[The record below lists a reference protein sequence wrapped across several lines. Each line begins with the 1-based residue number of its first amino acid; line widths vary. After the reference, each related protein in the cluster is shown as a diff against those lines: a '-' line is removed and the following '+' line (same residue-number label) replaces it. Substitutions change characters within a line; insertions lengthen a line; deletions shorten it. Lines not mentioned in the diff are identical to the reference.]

1 MDNKHPALII
11 ACDFIKANLH
21 LKISMLDLKHHTK
34 YSERSLQLIFKKH
47 LNKSP
52 FEYIEEQRLLKAHA
66 LAKSATGF
74 DLAIYGQEMDNAT
87 AALSRMNM
95 LIHNAAGAEIKNNNT
110 LSTPEF
116 KNNTGG
122 SPSET

>member
-1 MDNKHPALII
+1 MDNKHPALQS

-52 FEYIEEQRLLKAHA
+52 FEYIEEQRLLKAHELIKQYKQSKKTTDIA
-66 LAKSATGF
+66 REAGFRHLGRFSVKFKKRFGVSASDLAKKDS
-74 DLAIYGQEMDNAT
+74 N
-87 AALSRMNM
+87 
-95 LIHNAAGAEIKNNNT
+95 
-110 LSTPEF
+110 
-116 KNNTGG
+116 
-122 SPSET
+122 

>member
-1 MDNKHPALII
+1 MDNKHPALLI

-52 FEYIEEQRLLKAHA
+52 FEYIEEQRLLKA
-66 LAKSATGF
+66 F
-74 DLAIYGQEMDNAT
+74 DLIKTHKKEKPVTHIAKDVGFNH
-87 AALSRMNM
+87 LGRFSVNFKKRFG
-95 LIHNAAGAEIKNNNT
+95 IH
-110 LSTPEF
+110 
-116 KNNTGG
+116 
-122 SPSET
+122 PSVLARS

>member
-1 MDNKHPALII
+1 MDNKHPALLI

-52 FEYIEEQRLLKAHA
+52 FEYIEEQRLLKAHELIKQYKQSKKTTHIA
-66 LAKSATGF
+66 TEVGFRHLGRFSVNFKKRFGIHPSVLARS
-74 DLAIYGQEMDNAT
+74 
-87 AALSRMNM
+87 
-95 LIHNAAGAEIKNNNT
+95 
-110 LSTPEF
+110 
-116 KNNTGG
+116 
-122 SPSET
+122 